1 MSPPTNVCYPAHK
14 HKGVHQLLRELFC
27 CFWWRSHYLISLGG
41 YTNME
46 RLLEPTWRQILLN
59 LLSNKEVTS
68 AQATF
73 LRVSQQWRWN
83 IKLKVIRVVSYGN
96 VFVTRGTPVLN
107 AALGEVSIFSKRIL
121 NRLVDVNANLT
132 RRVLDKLILEN
143 RARRSLEIVR
153 PVS

>member
-1 MSPPTNVCYPAHK
+1 M
-14 HKGVHQLLRELFC
+14 
-27 CFWWRSHYLISLGG
+27 
-41 YTNME
+41 
-46 RLLEPTWRQILLN
+46 
-59 LLSNKEVTS
+59 
-68 AQATF
+68 
-73 LRVSQQWRWN
+73 
-83 IKLKVIRVVSYGN
+83 
-96 VFVTRGTPVLN
+96 LN